1 MAKNNRSELEWAPK
15 VSLAKIRALYLM
27 DARGL
32 QDEDLIDEVGM
43 SLYWRCQSILEYT
56 LAHTGWVQCKR
67 CANSGIT
74 TQIERKT
81 RKPSELLKCA
91 VCDWQVRWR
100 VYVAE
105 AEKSG
110 GNLHAGNAG
119 AAFQKFVR
127 VYPQCRTGHEKI
139 LTIDQLIHEF
149 HWVLVAQDQ
158 ARQPFKPAGVNLLQ
172 GSTSQVKETL
182 FQLTY
187 GENAS
192 AELLANREWWL
203 AQKPVAQWA
212 ETSPHKK
219 KEGV

>member
-127 VYPQCRTGHEKI
+127 VYPQCRTGHKKI

-158 ARQPFKPAGVNLLQ
+158 TRQPFKPAGVNLLQ

-192 AELLANREWWL
+192 PELLVNREWWL

-212 ETSPHKK
+212 EASLHKK